1 MFKLM
6 GAEYEEA
13 GQTADNEL
21 ASGKSGYQSHLYF
34 GKNRAFGEGE
44 SAPMP
49 QPMQAIAQDLPQV
62 YTLQDKQANEYHMLY
77 EDKESPYRTSQPLI
91 NKGKLEKLPGEK
103 TILGYS
109 CRQARWTPDNSAS
122 SYLIWYAPELP
133 AGFSPVGYL
142 PVEGLVLE
150 VKDQFVEITAVDMEA
165 GSWPEAMKN
174 FSQYELISSSELA
187 KRMFKTM
194 QATPAMQKL
203 IEEAQKLKEN
213 DE

>member
-1 MFKLM
+1 LKAKRIPKRWLLRRKEQTKSQAFFESMFKLM

-13 GQTADNEL
+13 GQAADNEL

-34 GKNRAFGEGE
+34 GQNRAFGE
-44 SAPMP
+44 AKVPP
-49 QPMQAIAQDLPQV
+49 CPNPCRPLPRT
-62 YTLQDKQANEYHMLY
+62 YLRYIPCRISRPNEYHMLY

-150 VKDQFVEITAVDMEA
+150 VKGQFVEITAVE
-165 GSWPEAMKN
+165 SWRRDPG
-174 FSQYELISSSELA
+174 
-187 KRMFKTM
+187 
-194 QATPAMQKL
+194 
-203 IEEAQKLKEN
+203 LKQ
-213 DE
+213 